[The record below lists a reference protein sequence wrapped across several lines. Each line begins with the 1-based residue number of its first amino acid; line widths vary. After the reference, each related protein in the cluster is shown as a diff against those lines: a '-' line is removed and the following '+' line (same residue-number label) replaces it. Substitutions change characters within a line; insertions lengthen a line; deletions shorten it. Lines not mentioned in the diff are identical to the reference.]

1 MLNLKFWI
9 DFFNKNQN
17 KILFLSIW
25 TRYINGFLS
34 KNYKLCSLVIFLINY
49 ALFNKIAWAGE
60 RVLSG
65 DYCTKIST
73 NYRTRIFE
81 QLIEFEKYQNF
92 DMLVANF
99 KKPYSL
105 IFFDKNFAEPNEIF
119 LNLCNYNERLNFNFD
134 IVESE
139 LYNPE
144 LYESEIF
151 RPEFVQN
158 ICQNKVQIPRQIR
171 DFCLINPITFSQE
184 INISYCNQNKVL
196 RIDDLKLRL
205 IILLLKKQ
213 IIEFEKFQINR
224 IYSLAIDQQIKS
236 LFGELGVD
244 GSKEI
249 AYLMISS
256 QSSLKGFVNQ
266 YFKNLGS
273 FIYQTNLLREKI
285 TIFQKILSIIDE
297 KILIESSLVE
307 KNFGNKN
314 QLLNIK
320 KQRFYLIFQIYLAK
334 NEILFL
340 NYRRRI
346 FVDKKIKKIAKKILN
361 YYQRPI
367 KNTSK

>member
-1 MLNLKFWI
+1 VNLKFWI

-25 TRYINGFLS
+25 TRYIKGFLS
-34 KNYKLCSLVIFLINY
+34 KNYNLCSLVIFLINY
-49 ALFNKIAWAGE
+49 ALFNKIAWAEGG
-60 RVLSG
+60 VLSG
-65 DYCTKIST
+65 DYCKKIST

-92 DMLVANF
+92 DILVANF

-105 IFFDKNFAEPNEIF
+105 IFFDKNFVEPNEIF

-151 RPEFVQN
+151 RPKFVQN

-171 DFCLINPITFSQE
+171 DFCLINPIAFSQKT
-184 INISYCNQNKVL
+184 NSSYCNQNNSFRV
-196 RIDDLKLRL
+196 DDLKLRL

-213 IIEFEKFQINR
+213 IIEFEKFQISR

-236 LFGELGVD
+236 LFGELGLG

-297 KILIESSLVE
+297 KILIESSLIE

-314 QLLNIK
+314 QLFNLE
-320 KQRFYLIFQIYLAK
+320 KQRFYLIFQIQLAK
-334 NEILFL
+334 NEFLFL
-340 NYRRRI
+340 NYKHQI
-346 FVDKKIKKIAKKILN
+346 FVDKNVKKTAQKILN
-361 YYQRPI
+361 SRQAPI
-367 KNTSK
+367 EIISE